1 MAYKIAKTKE
11 EGLSQL
17 NELVSAFEKSRKIFS
32 TTKYN
37 ETQLRND
44 FLDPLLMSFG
54 WDVDNEAGKTQFLRD
69 VIQEESIDVEDETSK
84 KNPDYTLRIQGL
96 RKLFVEAK
104 KPSVDIT
111 KSSKAAFQT
120 RRYGWNANLG
130 ISILTNFDNLIIYDC
145 RYKPD
150 AKEDE
155 RVARIHVFDFSDYID
170 AFEEIYDLIS
180 FESASSGRLDD
191 LFSVY
196 ERVGHTFDDYFLQ
209 QIESWREKLAQS
221 VVQLNE
227 QLASEDINFL
237 IQRLLNRIVF
247 LRICEDRTIE
257 KYETLK
263 NIQDY
268 NQLKVLFQQSDKK
281 YNSRLFDFIE
291 DRLSLNIKLDSKV
304 LIEIFNELY
313 YPLSP
318 YDFAVVD
325 PAILSQIYEKFLGSH
340 IVLDEGRQL
349 SIVSEPEVVVSN
361 GVIPTPKL
369 IVEQIVKETLHPL
382 VMGKGSQ
389 QLAELKIADICCGS
403 GTFLISVYDFLLKST
418 IEKFQ
423 EENIT
428 DPELIYEFA
437 DDTLALTLKAKRI
450 ALEQNI
456 YGVDINPYAVEVT
469 EFSLLLKLLEGESGA
484 SIDHFINQYAD
495 KVLPSLS
502 DNIKCGNSLV
512 DNKFFEFMPE
522 AMDDDQLLFK
532 VKPFD
537 WRTEYPFLNDTNGF
551 DAIVGNPP
559 YVRIQNLV
567 KFSPEE
573 IKYYQDDLSG
583 FAVAKKDTI
592 DKYYVFIQRAIA
604 LLNPAGFLGYI
615 VPNKFFIIK
624 GGRALRKFVS
634 ESCNLSKINHFGVT
648 QVFPDRSTY
657 TAILILQKERKEQFN
672 FKRVRKITPEII
684 ASDEGYI
691 LYNQDNFNDD
701 PWVFLSRE
709 TEAVFNKLKS
719 EQTTPLKS
727 LAEICV
733 GLQTSADKIYI
744 FTPEEETEGTYVFS
758 ANGTRIEIEK
768 GICLPCIYDLSF
780 GLFDTIQPNAQ
791 IIFPYV
797 IREGKAEVITEEYFN
812 ENHPLCWAYLKSHK
826 TQLEKRSING
836 NNPEWYQFGRSQSL
850 TRFHDSSKL
859 IWPVLSTK
867 PSCVYDELNIQFTG
881 GGNGPY
887 YSLLNNSD
895 YSILYF
901 IGILAHPLFE
911 NMVKAGASEFR
922 GSYYSHG
929 KQFIQNLP
937 IRIIDLDNADE
948 IKLYTAIVESVKELI
963 ATKQKYNESY
973 GDKSTILQ
981 RKLDM
986 LNNTLIDSVN
996 KLYGVSAEEFN
1007 DVLHDDMFTN
1017 ELTVGEY

>member
-1 MAYKIAKTKE
+1 MAYKVAKTKDD
-11 EGLSQL
+11 GLSQL
-17 NELVSAFEKSRKIFS
+17 NELINTFKKGRNIFS

-54 WDVDNEAGKTQFLRD
+54 WDVDNETGKTQFLRD

-130 ISILTNFDNLIIYDC
+130 ISILANFDKLIIYDC
-145 RYKPD
+145 RYKPN

-155 RVARIHVFDFSDYID
+155 RVARIHVFDFSDYVD

-221 VVQLNE
+221 VVQQNE
-227 QLASEDINFL
+227 QLVSEDINFL
-237 IQRLLNRIVF
+237 IQRLLNRIIF

-268 NQLKVLFQQSDKK
+268 NQLKAVFQQSDKK
-281 YNSRLFDFIE
+281 YNSGLFDFIE
-291 DRLSLNIKLDSKV
+291 DSLSLNIKLDSEV

-325 PAILSQIYEKFLGSH
+325 PAILSQIYEKYLGSH

-349 SIVSEPEVVVSN
+349 SIVSEPEVVAFN
-361 GVIPTPKL
+361 GVVPTPKL
-369 IVEQIVKETLHPL
+369 IVEQIVKETLPPL
-382 VMGKGSQ
+382 VIGKGSQ

-423 EENIT
+423 EENVT
-428 DPELIYEFA
+428 DPELIYECA
-437 DDTLALTLKAKRI
+437 YDTLALTLKAKRI
-450 ALEQNI
+450 VLEQNI
-456 YGVDINPYAVEVT
+456 YGVDVNPYAVEVT

-512 DNKFFEFMPE
+512 DNKFFEFIPE
-522 AMDDDQLLFK
+522 AMDDDHLLFR

-573 IKYYQDDLSG
+573 IKYYQNDLSG

-624 GGRALRKFVS
+624 GGRALRKFIS
-634 ESCNLSKINHFGVT
+634 ESCSLSKIIHFGVT

-657 TAILILQKERKEQFN
+657 TAILILQKEREEQFN
-672 FKRVRKITPEII
+672 FKRVRKITPEIL

-691 LYNQDNFNDD
+691 LYNQDNFNAN

-727 LAEICV
+727 LAKISV

-744 FTPEEETEGTYVFS
+744 FTPEEETEDTYVFS

-791 IIFPYV
+791 MIFPYL

-812 ENHPLCWAYLKSHK
+812 ENYPLCWAYMKSHK
-826 TQLEKRSING
+826 AQLEKRSING
-836 NNPEWYQFGRSQSL
+836 KNPKWYQFGRSQSL

-859 IWPVLSTK
+859 IWHVLSTK
-867 PSCVYDELNIQFTG
+867 PSYVYDELNIQFTG

-887 YSLLNNSD
+887 YSLVNNSD

-901 IGILAHPLFE
+901 MGILAHPLFE

-937 IRIIDLDNADE
+937 IRIIAQDNADE
-948 IKLYTAIVESVKELI
+948 IKLYNAIVESVKELI

-973 GDKSTILQ
+973 GAKRTILQ

-996 KLYGVSAEEFN
+996 KLYGVSVEEFN
-1007 DVLHDDMFTN
+1007 TILHDDMFTN
-1017 ELTVGEY
+1017 ELTVEEE